1 MMDIKEVESELSKEV
16 ARAETLTELQKV
28 KAKYLGK
35 SGIISQA
42 IASIKD
48 IPQEERREYGQRVNR
63 LKEYAEELIRGKE
76 EEIKRS
82 ELQRK
87 LSEEWFD
94 LSVPLEPAV
103 GTLHP
108 ITQTLRRIKGILVSM
123 GFSVMEGPEIE
134 LEEYN
139 FDLLNIPKEHP
150 ARDMQDTF
158 YVNREGYLLR
168 THTSPVQI
176 RAMLS
181 QKPPIYMVA
190 PGRVY
195 RRDDDPTHSPMFHQV
210 EGLAVDEELSFGHMK
225 HTLEN
230 FLREFFEVEVPVRF
244 RASYFPFTEPSAEVD
259 IGCVICKGEGCRV
272 CKETGWLEVM
282 GCGMVH
288 PAVLEN
294 CGIDPE
300 VYQGFAFGMG
310 VERLAMLYFGIDNIK
325 LFFEN
330 DLRFLKQFL

>member
-1 MMDIKEVESELSKEV
+1 MHLRGIEEELHRDLSEVKSLSD
-16 ARAETLTELQKV
+16 LQQV

-35 SGIISQA
+35 KGLITQA

-48 IPQEERREYGQRVNR
+48 LPPEERREYGSRVNK
-63 LKEYAEELIRGKE
+63 LKEYAERLISQKE
-76 EEIKRS
+76 EELNREEI
-82 ELQRK
+82 QRQ
-87 LSEEWFD
+87 LSQEWLD
-94 LSVPLEPAV
+94 LSIPLEPLQ
-103 GTLHP
+103 GTYHP
-108 ITQTLRRIKGILVSM
+108 ITQTLRRIKNIFVSM
-123 GFSVMEGPEIE
+123 GFSIMEGPEVE

-139 FDLLNIPKEHP
+139 FDMLNIPKDHP

-158 YVNREGYLLR
+158 YINKKGYLLR

-176 RAMLS
+176 RTMLS
-181 QKPPIYMVA
+181 YKPPIYMVA

-210 EGLAVDEELSFGHMK
+210 EGLVVDTEVGFGHMK
-225 HTLEN
+225 YTIET
-230 FLREFFEVEVPVRF
+230 FLKEFFEVDVPVRF

-259 IGCVICKGEGCRV
+259 IGCVICRGKGCRV
-272 CKETGWLEVM
+272 CKQTGWLEVM

-288 PAVLEN
+288 PVVLEN

-300 VYQGFAFGMG
+300 FYQGFAFGMG

-330 DLRFLKQFL
+330 HMRFLRQF

>member
-1 MMDIKEVESELSKEV
+1 MHLKGIEEELHRDLSEVKSLSD
-16 ARAETLTELQKV
+16 LQQI

-35 SGIISQA
+35 KGLITQA
-42 IASIKD
+42 VASIKD
-48 IPQEERREYGQRVNR
+48 LPPEERREYGSRVNR
-63 LKEYAEELIRGKE
+63 LKEYAEQLINQKE
-76 EEIKRS
+76 EELNREDI
-82 ELQRK
+82 QRQ
-87 LSEEWFD
+87 LSQEWLD
-94 LSVPLEPAV
+94 LSIPLEPLQGAH
-103 GTLHP
+103 HP
-108 ITQTLRRIKGILVSM
+108 ITQTLRRIKNIFVSM
-123 GFSVMEGPEIE
+123 GFSIMEGPEVE

-139 FDLLNIPKEHP
+139 FDMLNIPKDHP

-158 YVNREGYLLR
+158 YVNKKGYLLR

-176 RAMLS
+176 RTMLS
-181 QKPPIYMVA
+181 YKPPIYMVA

-210 EGLAVDEELSFGHMK
+210 EGLVVDTEVGFGHMK
-225 HTLEN
+225 YTIET
-230 FLREFFEVEVPVRF
+230 FLKEFFEVDVPVRF

-259 IGCVICKGEGCRV
+259 IGCVICRGEGCRV
-272 CKETGWLEVM
+272 CKQTGWLEVM

-288 PAVLEN
+288 PVVLEN

-300 VYQGFAFGMG
+300 FYRGFAFGMG

-330 DLRFLKQFL
+330 HMRFLRQF